1 MRTLPGSRMLWVL
14 GACVLSGALVRL
26 SDPVPGLWPLAWVA
40 LVPWFVV
47 LREASG
53 GLAFLGS
60 VVMGGL
66 SAGLGLSWQ
75 YLVTVAG
82 GIGVTLYVG
91 FYYVLFA
98 WLVRGATRRLRAPFL
113 VAAPVLWVGGEYLR
127 GFALTGFPWLFI
139 GHTQFPFK
147 AVVQVSDLA
156 GAYAVSFVVVAVNAW
171 VAEVVRAAWRREV
184 PRRLVAGGVAVLAIV
199 GAAIGYGVWRLATLE
214 MREGPLVG
222 VVQGNV
228 PQEIKNELSLD
239 NIARIFREHRELT
252 LRLPALAGGEPLGLV
267 VWPETMVQLPLNR
280 GEYPVIRDYR
290 NAIAE
295 LAALLRC
302 PILIGAHAEFG
313 VDRTIEAEADGTVR
327 SITDG
332 EITTEDRA
340 YLMPHYADP
349 ETGEKP
355 SRRILVREGQ
365 RVARGDVLVEYESQV
380 RNSAYVFRPGAMP
393 TAADRYDKTHL
404 VPFGEYMPLPG
415 LLWFLRQV
423 VPYGKGFTPGGD
435 LHLLRA
441 GDARFGVLICF
452 ESGFPDLSRGYVRRP
467 DGAGADFLIN
477 ISNDGWFRGS
487 HELDQHLAICGFRAV
502 EFRIGI
508 VRAVN
513 SGISAIL
520 DPAGRIRKVVAD
532 ARGRRRLVSGVAVG
546 RVPLRQGLTFYAR
559 HGDVLARPC
568 YFLTVAVFLASLT
581 LRLRA
586 GLGRRGE
593 AQRRNAPKAA
603 VTKS

>member
-1 MRTLPGSRMLWVL
+1 MRSLPGSRMLWVL
-14 GACVLSGALVRL
+14 GACVLSAALLRL

-40 LVPWFVV
+40 LVPWFLV
-47 LREASG
+47 LREARG
-53 GLAFLGS
+53 GWAFLGS
-60 VVMGGL
+60 VAMGGL
-66 SAGLGLSWQ
+66 AAGLGLSWQ
-75 YLVTVAG
+75 FIVTVAG

-98 WLVRGATRRLRAPFL
+98 WLVRAATRRLRVPFL
-113 VAAPVLWVGGEYLR
+113 LAAPVLWVGCDYLR
-127 GFALTGFPWLFI
+127 SFALTGFPWLFI

-147 AVVQVSDLA
+147 AVVQVSDLF
-156 GAYAVSFVVVAVNAW
+156 GAYAVSFVVVAVNAL
-171 VAEVVRAAWRREV
+171 VAEGVRAAWRGEA
-184 PRRLVAGGVAVLAIV
+184 PRRLVAGSVAVLALV
-199 GAAIGYGVWRLATLE
+199 GATIGYGVWRLATLE
-214 MREGPLVG
+214 IHEGPLVG
-222 VVQGNV
+222 IVQGNV
-228 PQEIKNELSLD
+228 PQEVKNELGLD
-239 NIARIFREHRELT
+239 NVARIFREHRELT
-252 LRLPALAGGEPLGLV
+252 LRLPALAGGRPLGLV

-280 GEYPVIRDYR
+280 GEYPLIRDYR
-290 NAIAE
+290 SAIAD

-327 SITDG
+327 NITDG

-355 SRRILVREGQ
+355 IRRILVREGQ
-365 RVARGDVLVEYESQV
+365 RVAKGDPLAEYESLV
-380 RNSAYVFRPGAMP
+380 HNSAYVFRPGAMP

-423 VPYGKGFTPGGD
+423 VPYGKGFTPGRD

-441 GDARFGVLICF
+441 GDTRFGVLICF

-467 DGAGADFLIN
+467 DGEGADFLIN
-477 ISNDGWFRGS
+477 ISNDGWFKGS
-487 HELDQHLAICGFRAV
+487 HELDQHLAICGFRAI

-513 SGISAIL
+513 SGISAII
-520 DPAGRIRKVVAD
+520 DPAGRIREAVAD
-532 ARGRRRLVSGVAVG
+532 GRGRRRLVSGVAVG

-568 YFLTVAVFLASLT
+568 FFLTLIVFLAALAARVVA
-581 LRLRA
+581 RLRPSRDVA
-586 GLGRRGE
+586 R
-593 AQRRNAPKAA
+593 
-603 VTKS
+603 SS

>member
-14 GACVLSGALVRL
+14 GACVLSAALLRL

-40 LVPWFVV
+40 LVPWFLV

-53 GLAFLGS
+53 GQAFLGS

-66 SAGLGLSWQ
+66 AAGLGLSWQ

-98 WLVRGATRRLRAPFL
+98 WLVRAATRRLRAPFL
-113 VAAPVLWVGGEYLR
+113 LAAPVLWVGCDYLR
-127 GFALTGFPWLFI
+127 SFALTGFPWLFI

-147 AVVQVSDLA
+147 AVVQVSDLF
-156 GAYAVSFVVVAVNAW
+156 GAYAVSFVVVAVNALA
-171 VAEVVRAAWRREV
+171 AEAVRAAWRGEM
-184 PRRLVAGGVAVLAIV
+184 PRRLVAGGAAVLALV
-199 GAAIGYGVWRLATLE
+199 AATLGYGVWRLATLE

-228 PQEIKNELSLD
+228 PQEVKNELSLD

-252 LRLPALAGGEPLGLV
+252 LRLPALAGGQPLGLA

-290 NAIAE
+290 TAIAD

-302 PILIGAHAEFG
+302 PLLIGAHAEFG

-327 SITDG
+327 NVTDG

-340 YLMPHYADP
+340 YLMPHYAGDEP
-349 ETGEKP
+349 GRAP
-355 SRRILVREGQ
+355 VRRVLVAEGQ
-365 RVARGDVLVEYESQV
+365 AVRKGQPLVEYESLV
-380 RNSAYVFRPGAMP
+380 YNSAYLFRPGEMP
-393 TAADRYDKTHL
+393 APADRYDKTHL

-423 VPYGKGFTPGGD
+423 VPYGKGFS
-435 LHLLRA
+435 A
-441 GDARFGVLICF
+441 GDALRLLRVGDTRFGVLICF
-452 ESGFPDLSRGYVRRP
+452 ESGFPALSRGYVVRP
-467 DGAGADFLIN
+467 DGEGADFLIN
-477 ISNDGWFRGS
+477 ISNDGWFKGS

-520 DPAGRIRKVVAD
+520 DPAGRIRQVVTD

-568 YFLTVAVFLASLT
+568 LLLTGVVFLVALAARVVGKARRPSSGG
-581 LRLRA
+581 A
-586 GLGRRGE
+586 GSGVAG
-593 AQRRNAPKAA
+593 
-603 VTKS
+603 